1 MLKGDIIDRTGEIN
15 YNKFGSKM
23 IISKYRGAND
33 LDIYF
38 PEYNWTFY
46 NNTWNNFQK
55 GAVICPYEP
64 RTCGVGYL
72 GEGKYKTKEN
82 GKTTINYNMWHGMFN
97 RCYSNYKNDESYE
110 GCEVFKSWHNFQN
123 AAKWIDENYYEV
135 PGEKMC
141 LDKDILF
148 HGNKIYSPET
158 CLIVPER
165 INKLFTKSTKSRG
178 EYPIGVRERRNR
190 LIAYCSITEN
200 NKTKQVNLGRFPLH
214 QVEEAFLTYKRFK
227 ENYIKQVADEYKNS
241 IPDKVYQ
248 ALYNYEVEITD

>member
-1 MLKGDIIDRTGEIN
+1 
-15 YNKFGSKM
+15 
-23 IISKYRGAND
+23 
-33 LDIYF
+33 
-38 PEYNWTFY
+38 
-46 NNTWNNFQK
+46 
-55 GAVICPYEP
+55 
-64 RTCGVGYL
+64 
-72 GEGKYKTKEN
+72 
-82 GKTTINYNMWHGMFN
+82 
-97 RCYSNYKNDESYE
+97 
-110 GCEVFKSWHNFQN
+110 
-123 AAKWIDENYYEV
+123 
-135 PGEKMC
+135 MC